1 LQAESKMKR
10 YIISFVFAVSLLL
23 FFQTDSSAQC
33 AMCRRIA
40 ETDKQ
45 AKTVDQ
51 GRSLNNGI
59 LYLLSIPYL
68 LGAAGAIVWYKN
80 RKNLPR

>member
-1 LQAESKMKR
+1 MKK
-10 YIISFVFAVSLLL
+10 YLVSLLFTASLLML
-23 FFQTDSSAQC
+23 FAPDSNAQC
-33 AMCRRIA
+33 AMCKRIA

-45 AKTVDQ
+45 TKTADR

-68 LGAAGAIVWYKN
+68 LGAAGAIAWYKN
-80 RKNLPR
+80 RKKTGE